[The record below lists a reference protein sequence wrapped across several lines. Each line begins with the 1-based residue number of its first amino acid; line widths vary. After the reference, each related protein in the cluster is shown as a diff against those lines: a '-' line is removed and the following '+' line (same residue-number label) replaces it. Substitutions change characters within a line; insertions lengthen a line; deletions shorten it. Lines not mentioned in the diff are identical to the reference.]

1 MYLAS
6 LDLPGIVQCVFFC
19 KNGGREKKT
28 STQHMCRYGRGI
40 CHLIFSSYKS
50 FDENSELLKDYK
62 DYNIKDQSNCLLSLL
77 IFINIIIINII
88 L

>member
-1 MYLAS
+1 M
-6 LDLPGIVQCVFFC
+6 
-19 KNGGREKKT
+19 KT
-28 STQHMCRYGRGI
+28 V
-40 CHLIFSSYKS
+40 
-50 FDENSELLKDYK
+50 ELLKDYK